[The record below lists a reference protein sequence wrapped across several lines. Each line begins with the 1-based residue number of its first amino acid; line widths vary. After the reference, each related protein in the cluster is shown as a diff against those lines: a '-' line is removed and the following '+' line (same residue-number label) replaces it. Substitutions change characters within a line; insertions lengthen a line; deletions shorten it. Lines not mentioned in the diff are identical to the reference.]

1 MSDKISKLP
10 VQPIFKIE
18 ELMIKEIGEVIAHQ
32 KYDGMSTFDLIGTL
46 ESIKFTYMETLL
58 RDDDDDE

>member
-1 MSDKISKLP
+1 
-10 VQPIFKIE
+10 
-18 ELMIKEIGEVIAHQ
+18 MIKEIGEVIAHQ